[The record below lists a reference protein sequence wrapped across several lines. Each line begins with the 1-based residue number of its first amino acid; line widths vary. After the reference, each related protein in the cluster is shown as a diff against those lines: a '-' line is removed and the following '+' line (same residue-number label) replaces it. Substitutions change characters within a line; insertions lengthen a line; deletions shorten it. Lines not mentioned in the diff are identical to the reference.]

1 MDIEQLPD
9 NIKNKYFSPDLLLKK
24 YFLKEFKN
32 LNIDLDDEQILNIIT
47 SIHSSEKKVN
57 IDFSAIQTRKAGYK
71 NEE

>member
-57 IDFSAIQTRKAGYK
+57 IDFSDIQTRKFPPRP
-71 NEE
+71 